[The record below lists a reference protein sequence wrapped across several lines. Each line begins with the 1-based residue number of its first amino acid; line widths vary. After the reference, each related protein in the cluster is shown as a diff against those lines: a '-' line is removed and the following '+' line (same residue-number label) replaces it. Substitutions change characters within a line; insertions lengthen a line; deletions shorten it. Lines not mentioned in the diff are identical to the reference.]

1 MADGLECILTCQIC
15 LEDFEETGDHVP
27 RILPCTH
34 TLCEKCLQTLI
45 KKSVYGQNV
54 ECPECR
60 EKHLATHDVKTFP
73 QNKYIVVN
81 LKQKQ
86 KEGKIAKCEKHGKE
100 LSLYCKRKE
109 CEKAICSKCLTVSHR
124 EHDVVDIEEKQKEI
138 LLTKITLEMKMK
150 KKTIADMK
158 EEIRDLH
165 IACSKQLEASQKKLV
180 NQIRKRFGALKKNLD
195 DHISIVIKDMDKDIN
210 SIDQHLDVLNG
221 IEINVTS
228 GLASEEDVRNGVEAI
243 KSIAQSLEA
252 HVSGTKG
259 YEVLKYCATE
269 TQRHSKKMS

>member
-1 MADGLECILTCQIC
+1 M
-15 LEDFEETGDHVP
+15 
-27 RILPCTH
+27 
-34 TLCEKCLQTLI
+34 
-45 KKSVYGQNV
+45 YGQNV

-60 EKHLATHDVKTFP
+60 EKHQATHDVKTFP

-150 KKTIADMK
+150 KKTIADVK
-158 EEIRDLH
+158 EEIRGMQITCLEE
-165 IACSKQLEASQKKLV
+165 LEASQEKLV
-180 NQIRKRFGALKKNLD
+180 NQIRERFGVLKKNLD
-195 DHISIVIKDMDKDIN
+195 DQISVVIKDIDKDIN

-228 GLASEEDVRNGVEAI
+228 GLASEEGIGNGVKAI
-243 KSIAQSLEA
+243 KSIAESSEA

-259 YEVLKYCATE
+259 YEVLQYCATKTLKE
-269 TQRHSKKMS
+269 DVVKLCGRLIKDVKKPKYTGS